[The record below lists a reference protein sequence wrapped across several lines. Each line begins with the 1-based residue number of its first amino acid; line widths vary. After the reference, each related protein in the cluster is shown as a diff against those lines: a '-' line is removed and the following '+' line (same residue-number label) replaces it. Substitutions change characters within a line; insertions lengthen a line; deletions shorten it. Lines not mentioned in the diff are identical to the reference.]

1 MIVNHQE
8 GPPEPV
14 VIDMGWMQGD
24 SCGGCVCCNC
34 SGMPIF
40 PDRAKGESRD
50 NAGEDERASR
60 AQGCE
65 IGAG

>member
-1 MIVNHQE
+1 MIVNYQE

-14 VIDMGWMQGD
+14 VIDMGWMHGIVAAD
-24 SCGGCVCCNC
+24 VPVVIAAACPYSLIGPRGSAETMV
-34 SGMPIF
+34 
-40 PDRAKGESRD
+40 
-50 NAGEDERASR
+50 GEDERASR